1 MKKFKLQKNV
11 LLIFLLVMIAVSCY
25 MGIPIRPLLTD
36 MLIRLPMNGVFVLSL
51 LPMLNAGMGFNFGMP
66 VGIIAG
72 LISISTVMNFEIT
85 GVKGFLCVL
94 LLTIL
99 ISFVFGRIYGRILIK
114 ASGTEEITGNFLGL
128 SIIPLSCIL
137 WVTIPFDNPVMVFP
151 IAGKGMRPKI
161 GLEGYFDKII
171 EKIFQIK
178 IGGIMIPVGYL
189 LCFFIVCVIIYIIF
203 KSNIGQNML
212 ALGENEAYCEIMGLQ
227 SNKIKMTAIVLS
239 TIIAGVGICFYSQSY
254 GYLELYNAPKA
265 IAFSAASALLIGGC
279 TEHNGNILNVIVGTL
294 IFHGILVF
302 SVPLANELVATELTE
317 ITRSI
322 LTNVIIL
329 FAMFKE
335 TKKEKNVE
343 KA

>member
-1 MKKFKLQKNV
+1 
-11 LLIFLLVMIAVSCY
+11 
-25 MGIPIRPLLTD
+25 
-36 MLIRLPMNGVFVLSL
+36 
-51 LPMLNAGMGFNFGMP
+51 
-66 VGIIAG
+66 
-72 LISISTVMNFEIT
+72 
-85 GVKGFLCVL
+85 
-94 LLTIL
+94 
-99 ISFVFGRIYGRILIK
+99 
-114 ASGTEEITGNFLGL
+114 
-128 SIIPLSCIL
+128 
-137 WVTIPFDNPVMVFP
+137 
-151 IAGKGMRPKI
+151 
-161 GLEGYFDKII
+161 
-171 EKIFQIK
+171 
-178 IGGIMIPVGYL
+178 MIPVGYL

-294 IFHGILVF
+294 IFHGI

>member
-1 MKKFKLQKNV
+1 
-11 LLIFLLVMIAVSCY
+11 
-25 MGIPIRPLLTD
+25 
-36 MLIRLPMNGVFVLSL
+36 
-51 LPMLNAGMGFNFGMP
+51 
-66 VGIIAG
+66 
-72 LISISTVMNFEIT
+72 
-85 GVKGFLCVL
+85 
-94 LLTIL
+94 
-99 ISFVFGRIYGRILIK
+99 
-114 ASGTEEITGNFLGL
+114 
-128 SIIPLSCIL
+128 
-137 WVTIPFDNPVMVFP
+137 
-151 IAGKGMRPKI
+151 
-161 GLEGYFDKII
+161 
-171 EKIFQIK
+171 
-178 IGGIMIPVGYL
+178 
-189 LCFFIVCVIIYIIF
+189 
-203 KSNIGQNML
+203 ML

-294 IFHGILVF
+294 ILVF